1 MPGMNSGLS
10 DTNPTLVAAFKS
22 ALLHQGL
29 IVLALLILLAL
40 AWAAVREWV
49 PVARPAGGSG
59 RASSSLHRATAA
71 AEPAGRRLLRIGFGV
86 IWLLDGFL
94 QAQPA
99 MAAGLPS
106 QVMQPA
112 AASSPTWVQHVV
124 NWAGTAWSFH
134 PVQAGAAAVWIQ
146 LGIGAWLI
154 TAPSGRWSRMAG
166 LVSGGWALLVW
177 AFGEAFGGILAP
189 GLTFLFGAPG
199 AVLFYFVAGLLVAL
213 PLSSWRAPR
222 LGRQILAALGL
233 FFVGMAVLQAW
244 PGRGFWQGRLHGQPG
259 TLATMV
265 GSMSSTSQP
274 HFLSRLVSDFG
285 SLDAAHGFGVNL
297 VAVIAI
303 ALIGAGFLTGR
314 LRLIRPAL
322 MLLLAFCLVDWIL
335 IEDLGF
341 LGGVG
346 TDPNSMIPVALLG
359 VAGYLALV
367 GAPDAVTGADVADA
381 GHVTTANGATVAPG
395 LLVTSGP
402 QFAPAVANGEPG
414 SPLARLARA
423 LAGASVRTVLALWA
437 VAVVIVGAGPM
448 AFAQASPEAAPIIA
462 QAIDG
467 NAAPLNFAAPAFMLT
482 DQDGRRVSLAS
493 LRGKVVLLT
502 FLDPVCTSDCPL
514 IAQEFREADQVL
526 GATSRNVEMV
536 AIVANPVY
544 RSVAYTQAFDRQEQ
558 LSGLP
563 NWLYLTGTLSQLEQA
578 WRNYAITAQILPA
591 GGMIAHSDVAYV
603 IDARGHTRYELN
615 FDPGPGTLST
625 KSSFAAELAGA
636 ARQVMSSA

>member
-29 IVLALLILLAL
+29 IVIALLILLAL
-40 AWAAVREWV
+40 AWAALREWL
-49 PVARPAGGSG
+49 PAARPAGGLR
-59 RASSSLHRATAA
+59 RASSGLYRATAS
-71 AEPAGRRLLRIGFGV
+71 AEPAGRRVLRIGFGI

-106 QVMQPA
+106 QVMEPA

-154 TAPSGRWSRMAG
+154 AAPTGRWSRMAG

-177 AFGEAFGGILAP
+177 VFGEAFGGIFAP

-199 AVLFYFVAGLLVAL
+199 AVLFYCVAGLLVAL
-213 PLSSWRAPR
+213 PLSSWQAPR

-244 PGRGFWQGRLHGQPG
+244 PGRGFWQGRLHGRPG

-274 HFLSRLVSDFG
+274 HFLSKLVGDFG

-297 VAVIAI
+297 VAVIAL
-303 ALIGAGFLTGR
+303 AVIGAAFVRGQ

-322 MLLLAFCLVDWIL
+322 VLLLALCLVDWVL
-335 IEDLGF
+335 IEDIGF
-341 LGGVG
+341 FGGLG
-346 TDPNSMIPVALLG
+346 TDPNSMIPIALLG

-367 GAPDAVTGADVADA
+367 GAPDAVAEADVADA
-381 GHVTTANGATVAPG
+381 GQVATAPDSTVTPG

-402 QFAPAVANGEPG
+402 QLAPAAADGAPG
-414 SPLARLARA
+414 SLPSRLARA
-423 LAGASVRTVLALWA
+423 ISGASVRTVLALWA
-437 VAVVIVGAGPM
+437 ATVVIVGAGPM

-467 NAAPLNFAAPAFMLT
+467 NAAPLHFVAPAFMLT
-482 DQDGRRVSLAS
+482 NQYGRLVSLAS

-526 GATSRNVEMV
+526 GATSRHVEMV
-536 AIVANPVY
+536 AIVTNPIY

-558 LSGLP
+558 LSGVP
-563 NWLYLTGTLSQLEQA
+563 NWLYLTGTLPQLEQA
-578 WRNYAITAQILPA
+578 WRNYAVAAQILPA

-603 IDARGHTRYELN
+603 IDAQGNTRYELD
-615 FDPGPGTLST
+615 FDPGPGTQST

-636 ARQVMSSA
+636 ARQVMRSA